1 MADMEEKIPTE
12 TTAPAAEAAAPVK
25 KKKKGLLIGIIAA
38 AVVLV
43 LAVAFVIVAAVSG
56 SMATDSF
63 IQASSLESKE
73 IEGYVELYEDSYN
86 QSRLALFMNKG
97 DKNTILKKYIVK
109 VLCERD
115 KKYFEAANLI
125 EKSSLVEGEK
135 KELYAAN
142 NLLGMCKA
150 GTVVTY
156 GKYKTEAAK
165 AATGK
170 ASENTDL
177 EWIVLKVEEVDGRV
191 LATLMTKNVIG
202 NPDGFAGMTTR
213 DNVYKGSNLEKF
225 CKETFVN
232 NFDMYNENAGT
243 ENFKTVVV
251 SSEGSEDVQGKAF
264 APSKED
270 VEILNTLGLSDLVC
284 APATSQ
290 ARKDGVNCKSKD
302 FIASYYVR
310 NSGVTADGEKKS
322 AGYNMDGQYVDNLSS
337 TDDTIGARV
346 CVVIDLGEK

>member
-1 MADMEEKIPTE
+1 MEEKIPTE
-12 TTAPAAEAAAPVK
+12 ATQAANEVTARPK

-63 IQASSLESKE
+63 IQASSLENKE
-73 IEGYVELYEDSYN
+73 IEGYVDLYEDAYN
-86 QSRLALFMNKG
+86 QSRLAIFMSKS

-115 KKYFEAANLI
+115 KKYFEAANLV
-125 EKSSLVEGEK
+125 EKSSMVEGEK

-142 NLLGMCKA
+142 SLLGMCKA

-156 GKYKTEAAK
+156 GKYKIEAAS

-170 ASENTDL
+170 TGENADL

-191 LATLMTKNVIG
+191 LATLMTKNVIASPGGFSDMTAPG
-202 NPDGFAGMTTR
+202 NI
-213 DNVYKGSNLEKF
+213 YKGSNLEKF
-225 CKETFVN
+225 CKEVFLS

-243 ENFKTVVV
+243 QNFKTVVI
-251 SSEGSEDVQGKAF
+251 SSEGSEDVQGKAY

-270 VEILNTLGLSDLVC
+270 IEILNTLGLSDLVR
-284 APATSQ
+284 ASATGQ
-290 ARKDGVNCKSKD
+290 AKKEGVLCSGKDRY
-302 FIASYYVR
+302 ASYYVR
-310 NSGVTADGEKKS
+310 NAGATVNGEKMS
-322 AGYNMDGQYVDNLSS
+322 SGYDQNGKYVENLSS
-337 TDDTIGARV
+337 SSESIGTRV